1 VLEIDI
7 EHRLGPFELDIHFR
21 SGRGLTAL
29 FGRSGAGKTSVVNA
43 IAGLIRPER
52 GRIVIDEA
60 VLLDTDRGIC
70 APTHRRGVGYVFQ
83 EGRLFPHLTVR
94 QNLLFGHWFTPTGA
108 RSARL
113 EDVVELL
120 GIGPLLDR
128 RPGRLSGG
136 EKQRVAIGRALLARP
151 RLLLMDEPLASLD
164 ARRKEEILPYL
175 ERLRDHANVPIIYVS
190 HSVAEVTRLATTIV
204 LISDGRVR
212 AVGPV
217 QEVMGRADL
226 YPLAGRFEA
235 GAVLFVRVAAHDPR
249 WGLTELAGSFGK
261 LVVPRLEV
269 PVGTAL
275 RVRIRARDV
284 ILALASPTGI
294 SALNV
299 VAGRVEKLVPIEEG
313 ALEVQ
318 LRVGDER
325 LLARVTRR
333 SGDALGLAPER
344 QVFALIKTVAIDRR
358 SLSRQGEAADLE
370 GDAEEVF
377 DS

>member
-1 VLEIDI
+1 MLEVDI
-7 EHRLGPFELDIHFR
+7 EHRLGAFDLDIRFR

-29 FGRSGAGKTSVVNA
+29 FGRSGSGKTSVVNA
-43 IAGLIRPER
+43 IAGLIRPLR
-52 GRIVIDEA
+52 GRIVADEA
-60 VLLDTDRGIC
+60 VLLDTERGIC

-94 QNLLFGHWFTPTGA
+94 HNLLFGRWFASGRA
-108 RSARL
+108 RSVGL

-120 GIGPLLDR
+120 GIGALLDR

-136 EKQRVAIGRALLARP
+136 EKQRVAIGRALLAGP

-164 ARRKEEILPYL
+164 ARRKDEILPYL
-175 ERLRDHANVPIIYVS
+175 ERLRDQANVPIIYVS

-204 LISDGRVR
+204 LISDGRVH

-235 GAVLFVRVAAHDPR
+235 GAVLLVHVARHDPQ

-275 RVRIRARDV
+275 RIRVRARDV
-284 ILALASPTGI
+284 ILAVTRPSGI

-299 VAGRVEKLVPIEEG
+299 VEGQVERLIPIEEG
-313 ALEVQ
+313 TLEVQ
-318 LRVGDER
+318 LRASNQR

-333 SGDALGLAPER
+333 SGEALGLAPGR
-344 QVFALIKTVAIDRR
+344 QVFAVIKSVAIDRR
-358 SLSRQGEAADLE
+358 SLSRQGVTADLE
-370 GDAEEVF
+370 GEAEEVF

>member
-1 VLEIDI
+1 MLEVDI
-7 EHRLGPFELDIHFR
+7 EHRLGAFDLDIRFR

-29 FGRSGAGKTSVVNA
+29 FGRSGSGKTSVVNA
-43 IAGLIRPER
+43 IAGLIRPLR
-52 GRIVIDEA
+52 GRIVADEA
-60 VLLDTDRGIC
+60 VLLDTERGIC

-94 QNLLFGHWFTPTGA
+94 HNLLFGRWFASGRA
-108 RSARL
+108 RSAGL

-120 GIGPLLDR
+120 GIGALLDR

-136 EKQRVAIGRALLARP
+136 EKQRVAIGRALLAGP

-164 ARRKEEILPYL
+164 ARRKDEILPYL
-175 ERLRDHANVPIIYVS
+175 ERLRDQANVPIIYVS

-204 LISDGRVR
+204 LISDGRVH

-235 GAVLFVRVAAHDPR
+235 GAVLLVHVARHDPQ

-275 RVRIRARDV
+275 RIRVRARDV
-284 ILALASPTGI
+284 ILAVTRPSGI

-299 VAGRVEKLVPIEEG
+299 VEGQVERLIPIEEG
-313 ALEVQ
+313 TLEVQ
-318 LRVGDER
+318 LRASNQR

-333 SGDALGLAPER
+333 SGEALGLAPGR
-344 QVFALIKTVAIDRR
+344 QVFAVIKSVAIDRR
-358 SLSRQGEAADLE
+358 SLSRQGVTADLE
-370 GDAEEVF
+370 GEAEEVF